1 MFSDLKLPPPLPPLP
16 PPPVFKVNKG
26 KSNCFSWVSLI
37 DRDLKKKKK
46 RKNAI
51 ELLGN
56 FCLNSFTHTLVY
68 LKSVSWQKIE

>member
-1 MFSDLKLPPPLPPLP
+1 MFSDLKLPPPLPPP

-37 DRDLKKKKK
+37 DRDLKKKKN

-56 FCLNSFTHTLVY
+56 F
-68 LKSVSWQKIE
+68 